1 MTSKCKATTKKT
13 ALRNSVQ
20 TSHESQ
26 GTLDLRQDLDWNLIT
41 SEWVNLWTI
50 SRLVGH
56 IHTYIYIR
64 QWKGDDGEP
73 EGYGMKMK
81 TQGKLN
87 DAEKKIIVCATF
99 CSVLIYNQ
107 QKKIGTKSRKPEMNR
122 NECTTVSK
130 TKKDVCA
137 CAASSS
143 FMHKWWHC
151 DEVPLQIWCDRE
163 ELLSRLIEWCWDIFN
178 TSYMY

>member
-1 MTSKCKATTKKT
+1 MTSKCKAITKKNRFKKFRPDVT
-13 ALRNSVQ
+13 WIPRNIGS
-20 TSHESQ
+20 SSKARLKPHYKWMGES
-26 GTLDLRQDLDWNLIT
+26 LNNKH
-41 SEWVNLWTI
+41 S
-50 SRLVGH
+50 LVGH
-56 IHTYIYIR
+56 TYIHTYIK

-87 DAEKKIIVCATF
+87 DATKKEVIVCATF

-130 TKKDVCA
+130 KRCMRMRSIIIIHA
-137 CAASSS
+137 
-143 FMHKWWHC
+143 
-151 DEVPLQIWCDRE
+151 
-163 ELLSRLIEWCWDIFN
+163 
-178 TSYMY
+178 

>member
-1 MTSKCKATTKKT
+1 MTSKCKATREKT

-26 GTLDLRQDLDWNLIT
+26 GTSDLRQKLDWNLIT

-50 SRLVGH
+50 STVWWG
-56 IHTYIYIR
+56 IHTYIYIK

-87 DAEKKIIVCATF
+87 DATKKEIIVCATF

-130 TKKDVCA
+130 KRCMRMRSIIIIHA
-137 CAASSS
+137 
-143 FMHKWWHC
+143 
-151 DEVPLQIWCDRE
+151 
-163 ELLSRLIEWCWDIFN
+163 
-178 TSYMY
+178 